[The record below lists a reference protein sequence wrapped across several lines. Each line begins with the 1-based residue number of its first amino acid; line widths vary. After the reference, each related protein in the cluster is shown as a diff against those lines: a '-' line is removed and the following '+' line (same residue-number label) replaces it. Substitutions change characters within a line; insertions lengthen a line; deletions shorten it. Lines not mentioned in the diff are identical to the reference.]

1 VVKNKKKILVALDG
15 SDQSFEA
22 ARYVSRLLPPDHS
35 EVVLFHS
42 FWDPR
47 HDPRFRHR
55 LEYMEAWT
63 LDQERSI
70 REFLDRTRRLFL
82 NRGAPEDAVHV
93 KVQQR
98 KLGTARDVLD
108 ESQGNY
114 DAVVAGRVGMSPL
127 KDLLWGS
134 VAFELIGLLTDVPL
148 WVVGGA
154 PEPGKILVATDAT
167 EESRSILNHLGN
179 MMEGT
184 DWTVSLVNVIRDA
197 HLLRGRGSVEP
208 EEAEKSVENF
218 FAEAIAYLKKFGL
231 RSDQI
236 TTKIITGVASRA
248 KAIVD
253 EARNGEY
260 GTIVVGRRRLSLL
273 QKCYIGRV
281 SNKIMQLA
289 KDRAVWVVN

>member
-1 VVKNKKKILVALDG
+1 MNKKKILLGLDG

-22 ARYVSRLLPPDHS
+22 ARYVSRLIPPDQS
-35 EVVLFHS
+35 QVVLFHS

-47 HDPRFRHR
+47 QDPRFRHR

-70 REFLDRTRRLFL
+70 REFLDRARRLFL
-82 NRGAPEDAVHV
+82 DRGAPEGAVQL

-98 KLGTARDVLD
+98 KLGIARDVLD
-108 ESQGNY
+108 ESQGDY
-114 DAVVAGRVGMSPL
+114 DAVVVGRLGMSPL
-127 KDLLWGS
+127 KDFLWGS
-134 VAFELIGLLTDVPL
+134 VAFELIGLLTDVTL

-154 PEPGKILVATDAT
+154 PEPGKILLATDAT
-167 EESRSILNHLGN
+167 EDSRSILNHLGK
-179 MMEGT
+179 MVAGT
-184 DWTVSLVNVIRDA
+184 DGTLTLVNVIRDA
-197 HLLRGRGSVEP
+197 HLLGGRGSAEP
-208 EEAEKSVENF
+208 EEAEKNVENF
-218 FAEAIAYLKKFGL
+218 FAEAIAYLKELGL

-281 SNKIMQLA
+281 GNKVLQLA

>member
-1 VVKNKKKILVALDG
+1 
-15 SDQSFEA
+15 
-22 ARYVSRLLPPDHS
+22 
-35 EVVLFHS
+35 
-42 FWDPR
+42 
-47 HDPRFRHR
+47 
-55 LEYMEAWT
+55 
-63 LDQERSI
+63 
-70 REFLDRTRRLFL
+70 
-82 NRGAPEDAVHV
+82 
-93 KVQQR
+93 
-98 KLGTARDVLD
+98 
-108 ESQGNY
+108 
-114 DAVVAGRVGMSPL
+114 
-127 KDLLWGS
+127 
-134 VAFELIGLLTDVPL
+134 
-148 WVVGGA
+148 
-154 PEPGKILVATDAT
+154 
-167 EESRSILNHLGN
+167 
-179 MMEGT
+179 MEGT

-208 EEAEKSVENF
+208 EEAEKNVENF